1 MAELSSCEYLEQGED
16 VVIAGPIGT
25 GKSHLA
31 IALGVEAARR
41 RYRVAF
47 WRAADLV
54 RELVEARDERT
65 LLTIML
71 LPYEI
76 LCRLG
81 DKAFG

>member
-1 MAELSSCEYLEQGED
+1 MYLAQGED

-47 WRAADLV
+47 W
-54 RELVEARDERT
+54 
-65 LLTIML
+65 
-71 LPYEI
+71 
-76 LCRLG
+76 
-81 DKAFG
+81 